1 MNCYVYASQGNDYN
15 CLNNCLVTCICFVPI
30 LIDRLYSGVSI
41 KYKLIDQI
49 LTYVPLDISDNHNR
63 KTPRDHITSYS

>member
-1 MNCYVYASQGNDYN
+1 MNCYVDASQGNDYN

-30 LIDRLYSGVSI
+30 LIDRLYSSVSI

-49 LTYVPLDISDNHNR
+49 LTYVPLDI
-63 KTPRDHITSYS
+63 